1 MARIQVA
8 VAKPEG
14 RQSSSWSASRA
25 HAGKHAQGAQQS
37 GMWQLYAGSV
47 QRRLLWLAM
56 LGLLA
61 LLCSFADLSVGPA
74 HYPMNQVFSSLWS
87 PHAPQVVRVVLHD
100 IRIPAALTALVVGAS
115 LSVAGVEMQTV
126 LNNPLAS
133 PFTLGVSAAASFGAA
148 LGLVLGVSVLPA
160 ALVPYIIPVNAFVMA
175 MGAVLLI
182 DRVTRWRGMS
192 SELIVLLGTTLVFAF
207 TALLQGLQYMA
218 PDQAL
223 AAVVF
228 WSMGSLTRTNGIR
241 LAIMAGA
248 LLLVLVAFMRDAW
261 ALTALRLGDARA
273 GALGVPVA
281 KLRLRIIVLSSLL
294 ASVCVSFVGA
304 IGFVGLI
311 GPHIARMLVGEDQ
324 RFLLPAAALC
334 GATLLSAASV
344 ASKVVLAGQTLP
356 IGIVTSL
363 VGVPLFFVLI
373 VRKGMR

>member
-1 MARIQVA
+1 
-8 VAKPEG
+8 
-14 RQSSSWSASRA
+14 
-25 HAGKHAQGAQQS
+25 
-37 GMWQLYAGSV
+37 
-47 QRRLLWLAM
+47 M

>member
-1 MARIQVA
+1 MAHTQA
-8 VAKPEG
+8 VPANPDG
-14 RQSSSWSASRA
+14 SRPASDPDAARPA
-25 HAGKHAQGAQQS
+25 PGVR
-37 GMWQLYAGSV
+37 QLYAGLV
-47 QRRLLWLAM
+47 RRRLLRLVLLA
-56 LGLLA
+56 LLA
-61 LLCSFADLSVGPA
+61 LLCCAADLAVGPA
-74 HYPMNQVFSSLWS
+74 HYPALDVLASLWR
-87 PHAPQVVRVVLHD
+87 ADAGDAVRVVVRD
-100 IRIPAALTALVVGAS
+100 IRMPAALTALVVGAS
-115 LSVAGVEMQTV
+115 LSVAGVQMQTV

-160 ALVPYIIPVNAFVMA
+160 AWVPYAIPVNAFAVA

-207 TALLQGLQYMA
+207 TALLQGLQYVA

-228 WSMGSLTRTNGIR
+228 WSMGSLARTDGIR
-241 LAIMAGA
+241 VAIMAGA
-248 LLLVLVAFMRDAW
+248 LVLTFVAFMRNAW

-273 GALGVPVA
+273 GALGIPVA
-281 KLRLRIIVLSSLL
+281 RLRLRTIVLSSFL
-294 ASVCVSFVGA
+294 ASVCVAFVGA

-311 GPHIARMLVGEDQ
+311 GPHVARMLVGEDQ

-334 GATLLSAASV
+334 GAALLSAASV
-344 ASKVVLAGQTLP
+344 ASKVVLAGQTVP

-363 VGVPLFFVLI
+363 VGVPLFFALI
-373 VRKGMR
+373 VRNGRR

>member
-1 MARIQVA
+1 
-8 VAKPEG
+8 
-14 RQSSSWSASRA
+14 
-25 HAGKHAQGAQQS
+25 
-37 GMWQLYAGSV
+37 MWQLYAGSV
-47 QRRLLWLAM
+47 QRRLRWLAM

-74 HYPMNQVFSSLWS
+74 HYPMNKVFSSLWNPRAS
-87 PHAPQVVRVVLHD
+87 QVVRVVLHD

-228 WSMGSLTRTNGIR
+228 WSMGSLTRTNGIQ

-248 LLLVLVAFMRDAW
+248 LLLVLVAFMRNAW

-281 KLRLRIIVLSSLL
+281 KLRLRTIVLSSLL